1 MQDAVLVQ
9 ELVEGAVRVD
19 VLDAVDAE
27 IHVITLVDLDVLT
40 VVDALVA
47 VETIAAVGVLD
58 VVHADLVVQED
69 AHQAVRV
76 VVEDV
81 KADVEQDVIHLAME
95 RVKVLVV
102 THVQIVLVTVR
113 DVEDLVDQQVVVS
126 PVMVVVLPDA
136 KDVMVVLAAVARL
149 LVK

>member
-1 MQDAVLVQ
+1 MMQGDGCALGIGIYNSADSPVQ
-9 ELVEGAVRVD
+9 PVD
-19 VLDAVDAE
+19 
-27 IHVITLVDLDVLT
+27 
-40 VVDALVA
+40 
-47 VETIAAVGVLD
+47 VLD

-81 KADVEQDVIHLAME
+81 KADAAQDVIHLAME
-95 RVKVLVV
+95 RVKVLVA

>member
-1 MQDAVLVQ
+1 MQDVVLVQ

-40 VVDALVA
+40 VVDVLVA
-47 VETIAAVGVLD
+47 VETIAAVDVLD
-58 VVHADLVVQED
+58 AVHADLVVQED

-81 KADVEQDVIHLAME
+81 KADAAQDVIHLAME
-95 RVKVLVV
+95 RVKVLVA

-136 KDVMVVLAAVARL
+136 KDVMVVPAAVARL

>member
-19 VLDAVDAE
+19 VLDAGDAE

-40 VVDALVA
+40 VVDVLVA
-47 VETIAAVGVLD
+47 VETIAAVDVLD

-81 KADVEQDVIHLAME
+81 KADAEQDVIHLAME
-95 RVKVLVV
+95 RVKVLVA

-113 DVEDLVDQQVVVS
+113 DVEDLVEQQVVVS
-126 PVMVVVLPDA
+126 PVIVVVPPDA
-136 KDVMVVLAAVARL
+136 KDVMVVLADVARL

>member
-1 MQDAVLVQ
+1 MVLVQ

-27 IHVITLVDLDVLT
+27 IHVIILVDLDVLT

>member
-27 IHVITLVDLDVLT
+27 IHVIILVDLDVLT

>member
-1 MQDAVLVQ
+1 MVLVQ

-19 VLDAVDAE
+19 VLGAVDVE
-27 IHVITLVDLDVLT
+27 IHVIILVDLDVLT

-81 KADVEQDVIHLAME
+81 KADAEQDVTHLAME
-95 RVKVLVV
+95 RVKVLVA

-113 DVEDLVDQQVVVS
+113 DVEDLVEQQVVVS
-126 PVMVVVLPDA
+126 PVIVVVLPDA
-136 KDVMVVLAAVARL
+136 KDVMVVPAAVARL